1 MSNKPTSAATGL
13 HTASGLP
20 APTTIL
26 RAAGAGDAAPTVDEL
41 ADAFEQH
48 NEAVTASVA
57 ALRAENAALQQQ
69 IERMGNRVIPAAGR
83 GNGLASPTDAE
94 EQGNPARVKKH
105 RAALVSFMRT
115 GEEAALRVDNRAAN
129 VLSTDDDPSG
139 GFLVPDEVSRQIL
152 ALQRN
157 VSPIRRLAR
166 IVTSTSSAYKQPI
179 SKGGTVAG
187 WVGEKDDRNDTDGP
201 DLAMLN
207 VPANELYAMPITT
220 QKLLDDAMIDVAGWL
235 ESEITT
241 TFAEKEGLA
250 FVVGDG
256 VEKPLGFLFKPSTAA
271 ADETRGLEF
280 YQHVAAG
287 SETALSYDALVSLVY
302 TLKAGY
308 RPGASWL
315 MNSTT
320 IAAVAKLRDGEDR
333 PIWVPSIAQGTP
345 SLLLGYPVI
354 ADENMPDI
362 AAGERPIAFGDFA
375 RGYVIVDR
383 VDVRILRDPFT
394 RKGFVKFYAT
404 KRVGG
409 SPQDTRAIKFLKMSV
424 SG

>member
-1 MSNKPTSAATGL
+1 MSLKNALNTAAAG
-13 HTASGLP
+13 P
-20 APTTIL
+20 APSAIL
-26 RAAGAGDAAPTVDEL
+26 RTAAAGDAAPTVDEL
-41 ADAFEQH
+41 TEAFEQH
-48 NEAVTASVA
+48 NEAVNASMA
-57 ALRAENAALQQQ
+57 TLRAENASLRHDV
-69 IERMGNRVIPAAGR
+69 ERLGTAVRPAVGR
-83 GNGLASPTDAE
+83 GIGPASPNQADDH
-94 EQGNPARVKKH
+94 GDPARVKRH
-105 RAALVSFMRT
+105 RAALVGYMRT
-115 GEEAALRVDNRAAN
+115 GDEATLRVDNKAAG

-152 ALQRN
+152 TLQRN

-179 SKGGTVAG
+179 SKGGTAAG
-187 WVGEKDDRNDTDGP
+187 WVGEKDDRNDTEGP
-201 DLAMLN
+201 DLGMLS

-241 TFAEKEGLA
+241 TFAEMEGVA
-250 FVVGDG
+250 FVTGNG
-256 VEKPLGFLFKPSTAA
+256 VEKPLGFLSKPTSAL
-271 ADETRGLEF
+271 ADDDRSIEF

-287 SETALSYDALVSLVY
+287 SVDQLSCDALINIVY

-308 RPGASWL
+308 RSGASWL

-320 IAAVAKLRDGEDR
+320 IADVAKLRDGEDR
-333 PIWVPSIAQGTP
+333 PIWIPSIAQGVP
-345 SLLLGYPVI
+345 PLLLGYPVV
-354 ADENMPDI
+354 ADENMPDV
-362 AAGERPIAFGDFA
+362 ASGACPIAFGDFA

-394 RKGFVKFYAT
+394 KKGFVKFYAT